1 MHWAFPDATLDLA
14 LRQVDID
21 GAGSGGRPAP
31 PRESIAMNPY
41 HGPESSDSS
50 PPHFDWWGTASDDSG
65 SSAAAPGDASPS
77 PGDQVLGIL
86 ADIERQFGRLRSAQC
101 HHNEQF
107 AEAQG
112 RDVQSRRQVDEQREE
127 IAREQSE
134 LAQQRDELQSA
145 RAQLLQEQQQ
155 SQEHHERRRAELHET
170 ESELTRQGNELQA
183 QRERLASLESQLHRQ
198 SQDSE
203 EQLQRLQQQVERG
216 RGELDAQRRQQE
228 TEVGQIGS
236 LRSRVGE
243 LEEAL
248 ADAGRRAAGPQQEAT
263 VQIASLNEQ
272 VEVLKAELQRRDASL
287 ADARNELNIVRGTL
301 SQRSDAQDQLQCE
314 QQRIAE
320 LEQQLNEV
328 RAAQAEAADAR
339 GAQISE
345 DLQKKAQRISAAAK
359 HWQRRRQRLAKVRQ
373 ATRGRARRARTD
385 PEQAQRRIKQDQA
398 VENQRRRLVE
408 IRESLAAAE
417 RKMQRKWARPR
428 AVVTF
433 SWLAVS
439 LAVVAIAS
447 GLAANHFFP
456 AMVAAS
462 VDVEAEA
469 RSGLPFSDEDAAKWQ
484 TWHSALLI
492 DKNFHRTLAKRLADR
507 RLDRYKDPVALAQR
521 LRDDLTVDAAQ
532 PGVMTLT
539 LAGTDR
545 GEITAILDTL
555 ATTFARESSRQAGK
569 RSDGARTVVRG
580 EHKEAGRT
588 RYASI
593 NPVPIRDQRLLY
605 AGIIFGVG
613 SMIGLGVVM
622 TIGRRLL
629 QAKRIFDSQGAVT

>member
-1 MHWAFPDATLDLA
+1 
-14 LRQVDID
+14 
-21 GAGSGGRPAP
+21 
-31 PRESIAMNPY
+31 MNPY

-50 PPHFDWWGTASDDSG
+50 PSHFDQWSTASDDSG
-65 SSAAAPGDASPS
+65 SSEAATGDASHS

-86 ADIERQFGRLRSAQC
+86 ADIERQFERLRGAQRD
-101 HHNEQF
+101 HNEQL

-112 RDVQSRRQVDEQREE
+112 RDAQYRRQVDEQREE

-134 LAQQRDELQSA
+134 LAQQRDELQ
-145 RAQLLQEQQQ
+145 
-155 SQEHHERRRAELHET
+155 AE
-170 ESELTRQGNELQA
+170 
-183 QRERLASLESQLHRQ
+183 RERLVSLESQLHRQ

-216 RGELDAQRRQQE
+216 RGELDAQRRQRE
-228 TEVGQIGS
+228 TEVSQIGS

-248 ADAGRRAAGPQQEAT
+248 AEAGRRAAEPQQEAT

-272 VEVLKAELQRRDASL
+272 VEVIKAELQLRDASL

-301 SQRSDAQDQLQCE
+301 SQRSDAQRQLQCE
-314 QQRIAE
+314 QQRIVE
-320 LEQQLNEV
+320 LEQQLDQV
-328 RAAQAEAADAR
+328 RAAQAESAAAHE
-339 GAQISE
+339 AQISE
-345 DLQKKAQRISAAAK
+345 DLQEKAQRISAAAK

-373 ATRGRARRARTD
+373 AIRGRAGRARTD
-385 PEQAQRRIKQDQA
+385 SEQAQRRIKQDQA
-398 VENQRRRLVE
+398 LENQRGRLVE
-408 IRESLAAAE
+408 IRESLAVAE

-428 AVVTF
+428 AVLTF

-439 LAVVAIAS
+439 LAGAAIAS

-456 AMVAAS
+456 AKVAAS

-580 EHKEAGRT
+580 ERKVAGRT

-605 AGIIFGVG
+605 AGVIFTVG
-613 SMIGLGVVM
+613 STIGLLAVM

-629 QAKRIFDSQGAVT
+629 RAKRIFDSQGTVT

>member
-1 MHWAFPDATLDLA
+1 
-14 LRQVDID
+14 
-21 GAGSGGRPAP
+21 
-31 PRESIAMNPY
+31 MNPY

-50 PPHFDWWGTASDDSG
+50 PSHFDQWSTASDDSG
-65 SSAAAPGDASPS
+65 SSEAAPADASPS

-86 ADIERQFGRLRSAQC
+86 ADIERQFERLRCAQR
-101 HHNEQF
+101 HHDEQL

-112 RDVQSRRQVDEQREE
+112 RDVQSRRQVEEQHEE

-134 LAQQRDELQSA
+134 LAQQREELQRA
-145 RAQLLQEQQQ
+145 RAQLLQEQQE
-155 SQEHHERRRAELHET
+155 SQEHHERRCAELHET

-183 QRERLASLESQLHRQ
+183 QRDRLASLESQLHQQ

-216 RGELDAQRRQQE
+216 RGELDAQRRQRE
-228 TEVGQIGS
+228 TEVRQIGS

-243 LEEAL
+243 LEDAL
-248 ADAGRRAAGPQQEAT
+248 AEAGRRAAGPQQEAT

-320 LEQQLNEV
+320 LEQQLDEA
-328 RAAQAEAADAR
+328 RAAQPESADAH
-339 GAQISE
+339 GAQIHG
-345 DLQKKAQRISAAAK
+345 DLQEKVQRINAAAK

-373 ATRGRARRARTD
+373 ASRGRAGRARTD
-385 PEQAQRRIKQDQA
+385 PEQAQRRIQQDQA
-398 VENQRRRLVE
+398 LENQRRRLVE

-417 RKMQRKWARPR
+417 RKMRRKWARPR

-433 SWLAVS
+433 SWLVVS

-447 GLAANHFFP
+447 GLAANQFFP

-469 RSGLPFSDEDAAKWQ
+469 RSGLPFSEEDAARWQ

-521 LRDDLTVDAAQ
+521 LRDDLTVDADQ

-580 EHKEAGRT
+580 ERKVAGRT

-605 AGIIFGVG
+605 AGVIFAVG
-613 SMIGLGVVM
+613 STIGLLAVM

>member
-1 MHWAFPDATLDLA
+1 MD
-14 LRQVDID
+14 
-21 GAGSGGRPAP
+21 
-31 PRESIAMNPY
+31 PY
-41 HGPESSDSS
+41 HAPESSDSS
-50 PPHFDWWGTASDDSG
+50 PSHFDQWSTASDDSG
-65 SSAAAPGDASPS
+65 SSSAAPGEASHS
-77 PGDQVLGIL
+77 PGDEVLGIL
-86 ADIERQFGRLRSAQC
+86 ADIERQFERLRSAQR
-101 HHNEQF
+101 HHDEQL

-112 RDVQSRRQVDEQREE
+112 RDAQYRRQVDEQREG

-134 LAQQRDELQSA
+134 LAQQRDELQRA

-155 SQEHHERRRAELHET
+155 SQEDGERRSAELHET
-170 ESELTRQGNELQA
+170 ESQLTRKGNELQA
-183 QRERLASLESQLHRQ
+183 QRERLASLESQLHQQ
-198 SQDSE
+198 SHDSE

-216 RGELDAQRRQQE
+216 RGELDAQKRERE
-228 TEVGQIGS
+228 TEVRQIDS

-248 ADAGRRAAGPQQEAT
+248 AEAGRRAAGPQQEAT

-287 ADARNELNIVRGTL
+287 ADARDELDTARGML
-301 SQRSDAQDQLQCE
+301 SQRSDAHDQLQCE
-314 QQRIAE
+314 QQRVAE
-320 LEQQLNEV
+320 LEQQLDKV
-328 RAAQAEAADAR
+328 RAAQAESADANE
-339 GAQISE
+339 AQISE
-345 DLQKKAQRISAAAK
+345 DLQEKAQRISAAAK

-373 ATRGRARRARTD
+373 AARGRAGRARTD
-385 PEQAQRRIKQDQA
+385 AEQLQHRIKQDQA
-398 VENQRRRLVE
+398 LENQRQRLVE

-417 RKMQRKWARPR
+417 RKMHRKWARSR
-428 AVVTF
+428 AAVTL

-447 GLAANHFFP
+447 GLAANQFFP

-469 RSGLPFSDEDAAKWQ
+469 RSGLPMSDEDAAKWQ

-492 DKNFHRTLAKRLADR
+492 DKNFHRTLAKRLSDR
-507 RLDRYKDPVALAQR
+507 RLDRYKDPIALAQR
-521 LRDDLTVDAAQ
+521 LRDDLTVDAAH

-545 GEITAILDTL
+545 GETTAILDTL
-555 ATTFARESSRQAGK
+555 VTTFARESSLQAGK

-580 EHKEAGRT
+580 ERKEAGRT

-593 NPVPIRDQRLLY
+593 NPVPIRDKRLLY
-605 AGIIFGVG
+605 AGVLFAVG
-613 SMIGLGVVM
+613 STIGLGAVM

-629 QAKRIFDSQGAVT
+629 QAKRIFDSQSAMT